1 MSFHRT
7 PSLQSIGLLVFALIL
22 ASLCFGFVGA
32 QAYWQDTLLQQLY
45 RIVVSIHP
53 DSFMYGS
60 GLLLSVL
67 FLLFGI
73 VLIPGIFI
81 IIIRMLRSRKAKG
94 GPTAAQAL
102 RRLTVET
109 VILLLVYSL
118 LAFVIFVVI
127 NNRKAVPPMVPVAE
141 LVENERAKITDIE
154 VELPQLFG
162 EVMDAPALAL
172 APAENFTPQKRYG
185 RLAIPLML
193 AAAAL
198 GLAFWVLKPMILLFR
213 SQRGAELQIVE
224 PEPEQV
230 ADGLLVEALQK
241 TRMRLDTGDDVRNS
255 IIACF
260 AELSALTGDSNEPDR
275 LYTLT
280 ARELGQYVLA
290 KGVPT
295 QLTAQL
301 TQLFERARYSQAVC
315 SEQDRQQALHLL
327 EVILGGLSR
336 EAPQA

>member
-1 MSFHRT
+1 
-7 PSLQSIGLLVFALIL
+7 
-22 ASLCFGFVGA
+22 
-32 QAYWQDTLLQQLY
+32 
-45 RIVVSIHP
+45 
-53 DSFMYGS
+53 
-60 GLLLSVL
+60 
-67 FLLFGI
+67 
-73 VLIPGIFI
+73 
-81 IIIRMLRSRKAKG
+81 
-94 GPTAAQAL
+94 
-102 RRLTVET
+102 
-109 VILLLVYSL
+109 
-118 LAFVIFVVI
+118 
-127 NNRKAVPPMVPVAE
+127 MVPVAE